1 MEKELVLDGISYKL
15 GRYDYGTD
23 VEINDRAIALQFNE
37 EKKEVIP
44 VPKAGIMSFLMVYY
58 ALRSWTFRGMKDG
71 ELITDTTVN
80 ILPITEDN
88 LKKIPSQ
95 HGNQLIKISSEING
109 VNDKTAKN

>member
-1 MEKELVLDGISYKL
+1 MEKELTIDGIVYKL
-15 GRYDYGTD
+15 GRYDFGTD

-44 VPKAGIMSFLMVYY
+44 VPKAGIMSFLMVFY
-58 ALRSWTFRGMKDG
+58 AIKSWTFRGMNDG

-80 ILPITEDN
+80 ILPITEEN
-88 LKKIPSQ
+88 LKKIPSK
-95 HGNQLIKISSEING
+95 HGNMLTKLSSELNG